1 MGSSERYTFMFKNQ
15 FFKNMENLRYE
26 GRVVGDFVYDVSRFH
41 WKTHVA
47 REDDRRLRDS
57 SEMSKLSE
65 TG

>member
-1 MGSSERYTFMFKNQ
+1 
-15 FFKNMENLRYE
+15 MENLRYE